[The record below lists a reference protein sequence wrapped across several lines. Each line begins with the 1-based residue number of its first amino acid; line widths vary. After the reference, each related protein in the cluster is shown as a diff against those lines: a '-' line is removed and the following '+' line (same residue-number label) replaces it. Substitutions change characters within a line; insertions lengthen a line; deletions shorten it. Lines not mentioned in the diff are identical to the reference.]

1 MANKDYVQAVNQ
13 QIANFNVLYVKLH
26 NYHWYV
32 KGPHFFELHEKFE
45 ELYNEVTSDMDA
57 LAERLLG
64 LGEKPVATMKEY
76 LELSSVQ
83 EASGN
88 ETTEEMVAQVA
99 ADLKKVSTELQTVA
113 ELADKAEDVPTSDM
127 LVGMIESFEKH
138 AWMLRAYLGE

>member
-64 LGEKPVATMKEY
+64 LGEKPVATLKEY

-83 EASGN
+83 EARGN

>member
-83 EASGN
+83 EARGN